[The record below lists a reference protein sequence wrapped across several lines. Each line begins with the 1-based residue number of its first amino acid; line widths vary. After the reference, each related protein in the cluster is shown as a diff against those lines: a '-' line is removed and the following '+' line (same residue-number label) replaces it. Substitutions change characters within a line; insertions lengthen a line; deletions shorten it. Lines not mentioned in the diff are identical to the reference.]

1 MNKKVKYLLICL
13 LIIIL
18 LLIAI
23 FSIVKTKK
31 DKEDKID
38 NTKTE
43 EKIVKE
49 DIEEKTDIEIPQE
62 EEPKEIEEPVEEP
75 PKEEPKKEEKPST
88 KPKQDKPKQETKPS
102 TPTEPQKPTEPP
114 VTYTCPDGYTLNDT
128 KCTITIDATLK
139 CPEGTLEGGE
149 PSGCF
154 KFSEGVEV
162 EGETCPSGQVG
173 LLVISLGGPDKYNC
187 YPSYKKVYTC
197 EEGYTLNNNKCT
209 KTIDAIK
216 K

>member
-102 TPTEPQKPTEPP
+102 TPTEPP

-209 KTIDAIK
+209 KTIDATK

>member
-75 PKEEPKKEEKPST
+75 VEEEPKKEEKPST

-102 TPTEPQKPTEPP
+102 TPTEPP

-209 KTIDAIK
+209 KTIDATK

>member
-1 MNKKVKYLLICL
+1 MNKKVKYLLISL

-49 DIEEKTDIEIPQE
+49 ETEEKTDIEIPQE
-62 EEPKEIEEPVEEP
+62 EVEKEIEEPVEEP
-75 PKEEPKKEEKPST
+75 VEEEPKKEEKPST
-88 KPKQDKPKQETKPS
+88 KPKENKPKEEQKPS
-102 TPTEPQKPTEPP
+102 TPTEPV

-209 KTIDAIK
+209 KTIDATK

>member
-1 MNKKVKYLLICL
+1 MNKKVKYLLISL

-49 DIEEKTDIEIPQE
+49 ETEEKTDIEVPQE

-88 KPKQDKPKQETKPS
+88 KPKENKPKEEQKPS
-102 TPTEPQKPTEPP
+102 TPTEPP

-209 KTIDAIK
+209 KTIDATK

>member
-1 MNKKVKYLLICL
+1 MNKKVKYLLISL

-49 DIEEKTDIEIPQE
+49 ETAEKTDIEIPQE

-102 TPTEPQKPTEPP
+102 TPTEPP

-209 KTIDAIK
+209 KTIDATK